1 LDPEEE
7 ILRTKLFLQTT
18 EQQGKFYDRL
28 LHGLDLMI
36 KMSEKDKKQDKRKPG
51 FRPLKEMKNAE
62 AEED

>member
-1 LDPEEE
+1 
-7 ILRTKLFLQTT
+7 
-18 EQQGKFYDRL
+18 
-28 LHGLDLMI
+28 MI